1 MTKSTSNNQVYQKP
15 KAYNEY
21 TKEEL
26 IASIDKAIE
35 AYKNGDYYTLSE
47 IEEEYNK

>member
-35 AYKNGDYYTLSE
+35 
-47 IEEEYNK
+47 EYEKGNY